1 VRLKAA
7 GLLDADHLNLLFASQ
22 LKQIREIF
30 EIQKGFFKLD
40 SHAPIPTREMTGLCL
55 RALEVALMSLRT
67 LKNWETLASVLP
79 DANSAICSISQSKP
93 HLHLKDLDWQVWEF
107 ANGRV
112 SLKQIADV
120 IDQPIALIQQAAFRL
135 MIAGLVEEVSL
146 VASMPQVDNDP
157 LDINSVNS
165 ASLTSDNSSKPE
177 LLMISDSFLNNLVGY
192 LNSKI

>member
-1 VRLKAA
+1 
-7 GLLDADHLNLLFASQ
+7 
-22 LKQIREIF
+22 
-30 EIQKGFFKLD
+30 
-40 SHAPIPTREMTGLCL
+40 
-55 RALEVALMSLRT
+55 
-67 LKNWETLASVLP
+67 
-79 DANSAICSISQSKP
+79 
-93 HLHLKDLDWQVWEF
+93 
-107 ANGRV
+107 
-112 SLKQIADV
+112 
-120 IDQPIALIQQAAFRL
+120 